1 MSLPPWADRVYES
14 SPVFLQN
21 LLISAY
27 GLYTYKRRYGGK
39 HSEYLQSLRE
49 SQWYP
54 KNRIDE
60 LQFMNL
66 SGVIRNAFETVPF
79 YREIYGKH
87 GVGPSSL
94 RNFDD
99 LRKLPII
106 TKDDL
111 RANPKLFVSDVP
123 GSGHLIEIHTS
134 GTTGSPLTMY
144 LRSEALE
151 KNYAFFA
158 RSLEWAGVAPGQ
170 NSATFAGRVIM
181 SAKQEEPPFWRK
193 NWIVRNTLFSSY
205 HISEE
210 NLPLYVDE
218 LEKIQPIF
226 IDSYPSAIFSIGKF
240 LLDRS
245 IESGIAPK
253 SIITS
258 SETLLDNQ
266 REVIEKAFH
275 SRVFDQYGSAEMVG
289 FINQCENGSYH
300 INPEYGI
307 VEIIKTDGEPAK
319 DGELGE
325 LVCTGFVNSAMPL
338 IRYKTGDSAIACE
351 SMCSCGRAYPVVKSI
366 LGRTDDVIVTRDG
379 RFIGRLD
386 PVFKG
391 LSSGI
396 KEAQIIQEDYDCIVV
411 KVVANENFCANDE
424 NLLAEELKRRIGPTI
439 SVSIIRVNEIPR
451 SRAGKFRSVLS
462 RVGSKKGAGV

>member
-1 MSLPPWADRVYES
+1 MSLPTWADRVYWS

-27 GLYTYKRRYGGK
+27 GLYTYKRRYGGR

-54 KNRIDE
+54 KNRIEE

-79 YREIYGKH
+79 YQEIYRKH
-87 GVGPSSL
+87 GVVPSSL
-94 RNFDD
+94 RSLDD

-106 TKDDL
+106 TKGDL
-111 RANPKLFVSDVP
+111 RANPKLFVSDLP
-123 GSGHLIEIHTS
+123 GSGRIVEIHTS
-134 GTTGSPLTMY
+134 GTTGSPLTIY

-170 NSATFAGRVIM
+170 KSATFAGRVIM
-181 SAKQEEPPFWRK
+181 SAKQVEPPFWRK
-193 NWIVRNTLFSSY
+193 NWIMRNTLFSSY
-205 HISEE
+205 HISEP
-210 NLPLYVDE
+210 NLPAYVDE

-226 IDSYPSAIFSIGKF
+226 IDSYPSAIFSVGRF

-245 IESGIAPK
+245 IDVGIAPK
-253 SIITS
+253 AIITS
-258 SETLLDNQ
+258 SETLFDNQ

-289 FINQCENGSYH
+289 FINQCEKGSYH
-300 INPEYGI
+300 VNPEYGI
-307 VEIIKTDGEPAK
+307 VEIIKGDGEPAK
-319 DGELGE
+319 DGEPGE

-351 SMCSCGRAYPVVKSI
+351 DICTCGRAYPVVKSI
-366 LGRTDDVIVTRDG
+366 LGRTDEFIVTRDG

-386 PVFKG
+386 PVFKS

-396 KEAQIIQEDYDCIVV
+396 KEAQIIQEDYDRIVV
-411 KVVANENFCANDE
+411 KIVVNKDFCSHDE
-424 NLLAEELKRRIGPTI
+424 NVLAEELRRRIGPTI
-439 SVSIIRVNEIPR
+439 SISIVQVNEIPR
-451 SRAGKFRSVLS
+451 SNTGKFRSVLS
-462 RVGSKKGAGV
+462 RVGSKEGAGV

>member
-351 SMCSCGRAYPVVKSI
+351 RMCSCGRAYPVVKSI

>member
-1 MSLPPWADRVYES
+1 MSLSTWTDHVYGA

-21 LLISAY
+21 LLISVY
-27 GLYTYKRRYGGK
+27 GLYAYKRRYGGR

-54 KNRIDE
+54 KNRIEE

-66 SGVIRNAFETVPF
+66 SEVIRNAFETVPF
-79 YREIYGKH
+79 YQEIYRKH
-87 GVGPSSL
+87 GVAPSSL

-111 RANPKLFVSDVP
+111 RANPKLFVSDVQ
-123 GSGHLIEIHTS
+123 GSGRLIEIHTS
-134 GTTGSPLTMY
+134 GTTGSPLTIY

-151 KNYAFFA
+151 KNYAFFT
-158 RSLEWAGVAPGQ
+158 RSLEWAGVEPRQ
-170 NSATFAGRVIM
+170 RSATFAGRVIM
-181 SAKQEEPPFWRK
+181 QAKQVEPPFWRK
-193 NWIVRNTLFSSY
+193 NWIMRNTLFSSY
-205 HISEE
+205 HISER
-210 NLPLYVDE
+210 NIPAYVDE
-218 LEKIQPIF
+218 LKKIQPIF

-240 LLDRS
+240 FLDRS
-245 IESGIAPK
+245 IDVGIAPK
-253 SIITS
+253 AIITS
-258 SETLLDNQ
+258 SETLFDNQ

-289 FINQCENGSYH
+289 FINQCEKGSYH
-300 INPEYGI
+300 VNPEYGI
-307 VEIIKTDGEPAK
+307 VEIIKNNGEPAK
-319 DGELGE
+319 DGEPGE

-351 SMCSCGRAYPVVKSI
+351 HICSCGRAYPVVKSI
-366 LGRTDDVIVTRDG
+366 LGRTDDFIVTRDG

-386 PVFKG
+386 PIFKG

-396 KEAQIIQEDYDCIVV
+396 KEAQIIQEDYDRIVV
-411 KVVANENFCANDE
+411 KIVVNKDFCSYDE
-424 NLLAEELKRRIGPTI
+424 SLLAEELKRRIGPTI
-439 SVSIIRVNEIPR
+439 SVSIIQVGEIPR
-451 SRAGKFRSVLS
+451 SNAGKFRSVVS
-462 RVGSKKGAGV
+462 HVRNNVGAGV